1 MALIGL
7 YTGATEGAMDGTLI
21 SNGRTF
27 LTPVDVTI
35 NAGEDEQ
42 KIIPLGIR
50 CESGYTFSDVSITT
64 NVYSEGTGSW
74 TGVPDGTISFSN
86 SSTGEEAESALDIE
100 SISTTNTI
108 IYMVVSS
115 SNLQTPAIN
124 KLTSIEIN
132 YTATA
137 DTTEG

>member
-27 LTPVDVTI
+27 LTPVDITI
-35 NAGEDEQ
+35 NAGENEQ

-64 NVYSEGTGSW
+64 NVYSEDAGSW
-74 TGVPDGTISFSN
+74 TGVSDGTISFSN

-132 YTATA
+132 YTATT